1 MRHATSWIERERERS
16 EKQRGEAREE
26 KKRRRNRSVRGW
38 NRGESRYSE
47 ARDTGPCFIYPTPPI
62 ILTDPYPL
70 QVSEMTHRAANFS
83 NQIRKSRIHLCW
95 IKMKIQL
102 KSIPSNRTFTTEHRR
117 RRSKASGRG
126 EELAPGHSFDL
137 WQWWGQ
143 PFRATCVSSS
153 FRFDSNYPLL
163 DGKAWSKL
171 WKKVNSIDSFLS
183 TSIQPRSP
191 FLSVT
196 NAARFVS

>member
-70 QVSEMTHRAANFS
+70 QLSEMTHRAANFS
-83 NQIRKSRIHLCW
+83 NQIDVIRKSFKNQNPSLLN
-95 IKMKIQL
+95 KDENPVKI
-102 KSIPSNRTFTTEHRR
+102 
-117 RRSKASGRG
+117 
-126 EELAPGHSFDL
+126 HSFQSNFYNGTSTEKIESIRERRGARTWTL
-137 WQWWGQ
+137 
-143 PFRATCVSSS
+143 FRSVTVMGATLSSHLRFVLVS
-153 FRFDSNYPLL
+153 FRLE
-163 DGKAWSKL
+163 
-171 WKKVNSIDSFLS
+171 LS
-183 TSIQPRSP
+183 LARWE
-191 FLSVT
+191 SVQQT
-196 NAARFVS
+196 LEKG